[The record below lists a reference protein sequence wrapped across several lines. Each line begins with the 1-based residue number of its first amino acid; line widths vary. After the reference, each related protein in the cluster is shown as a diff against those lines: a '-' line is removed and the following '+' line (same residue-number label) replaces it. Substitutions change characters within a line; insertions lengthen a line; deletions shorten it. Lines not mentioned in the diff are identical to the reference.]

1 MKTSAETHA
10 EQRAL
15 AKERKMNKPNAD
27 SIQRSKKIWERLRRK
42 SHVPK
47 EERKELVT
55 ELFDIISGNIR
66 DFIFKHDS
74 VRVIQCALKYSTME
88 QRKQIATELKQDIR
102 PLTESKYGKF
112 LIAKMVVEGNQEI
125 RDMIVPEFYGHV
137 RRLINH
143 PEGAWI
149 MDDIYRQVATS
160 SQKALL
166 LREWYGA
173 EYALF
178 HKAGSAAA
186 QSFFADGKDV
196 TADLKTILEANP
208 EKRKPAMSY
217 LSQLINQLVQKK
229 LTGFTMLHDA
239 MLQYYLNLPAGGEEH
254 TEFLELLKSDLDDE
268 SSTGGGDLL
277 KNLAFTKN
285 GSRVVC
291 LALTYGTA
299 KDRKIILRVYKDTVE
314 MMALDPYAHH
324 VLLTALEVTDD
335 TKMSSNA
342 IFKELLGETSKPTT
356 ESDDRLL
363 GILTHLTARIPL
375 LFPLTGPAKFLLQ
388 DTTQTLLSEVHAIRA
403 TVGTSKKNTTTRR
416 EELAT
421 YLSPAFLGLI
431 SRQASTMVTNTFG
444 CQFVTEALLAGTG
457 DKTDAMEA
465 VAQAA
470 AGDPSEETHIAQST
484 AAGKMLRSMVAGGK
498 YDVDAKKIVPVEPAL
513 GFANV
518 LYKVIK
524 KEIVSWA
531 TGPSSFVVVALSE
544 SKDLGEKERKEMLA
558 ALKKDRKTLEKAA
571 KGEEAKKVEG
581 DKKKTATRG
590 NAGAKILLEKL

>member
-1 MKTSAETHA
+1 
-10 EQRAL
+10 
-15 AKERKMNKPNAD
+15 MNKPNAD

-74 VRVIQCALKYSTME
+74 VRVIQCALKYSTKE

-102 PLTESKYGKF
+102 PLVESKYGKF
-112 LIAKMVVEGNQEI
+112 LIAKMVVEGDQEI

-160 SQKALL
+160 SQKALM

-178 HKAGSAAA
+178 HKTQSASA
-186 QSFFADGKDV
+186 QSALVDDKGL
-196 TADLKTILEANP
+196 TADLKTILEVNP
-208 EKRKPAMSY
+208 EKRKPAMQY

-277 KNLAFTKN
+277 KNLAFTKS

-291 LALTYGTA
+291 LALAYGTA

-314 MMALDPYAHH
+314 MMALDPNAHH

-342 IFKELLGETSKPTT
+342 IFKELLGETSKPTAET
-356 ESDDRLL
+356 DDRLL
-363 GILTHLTARIPL
+363 AILTHLTARIPL
-375 LFPLTGPAKFLLQ
+375 LYPMTGPSKFLLQ
-388 DTTQTLLSEVHAIRA
+388 DTTQTLLSEIHNIRS
-403 TVGTSKKNTTTRR
+403 TVGTSKKNALTRR
-416 EELAT
+416 EELTT
-421 YLSPAFLGLI
+421 YLSAPFLALI
-431 SRQASTMVTNTFG
+431 ARQAPALMTSTFG
-444 CQFVTEALLAGTG
+444 SQFVTEALLSCTG
-457 DKTDAMEA
+457 DKTGAMAA
-465 VAQAA
+465 VADAA
-470 AGDPSEETHIAQST
+470 AGDPQEEGHVAHST
-484 AAGKMLRSMVAGGK
+484 AAGKSLRSLVAGGK
-498 YDVDAKKIVPVEPAL
+498 YDVETKAIVPIEPAL
-513 GFANV
+513 GFAGV
-518 LYKVIK
+518 LYGIVK
-524 KEIVSWA
+524 KEIVKWA
-531 TGPSSFVVVALSE
+531 TGPSSFVVVALAE
-544 SKDLGEKERKEMLA
+544 SKDLGEKERKEVLA
-558 ALKKDRKTLEKAA
+558 ALKKEKKTLEKAA
-571 KGEEAKKVEG
+571 KGEDKKAVEG
-581 DKKKTATRG
+581 EKKGKGKAAPRG